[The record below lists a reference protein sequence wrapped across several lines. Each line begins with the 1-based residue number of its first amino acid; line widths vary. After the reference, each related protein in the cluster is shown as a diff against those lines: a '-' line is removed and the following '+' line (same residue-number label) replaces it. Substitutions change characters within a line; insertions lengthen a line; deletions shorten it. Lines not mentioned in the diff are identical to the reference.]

1 MDRARS
7 AARRARRGIQDRGDL
22 AEKKGLTAPPAPK
35 AKRAIRAIRAF
46 RVQPETLGLSDRR
59 DRQETKARRARLDLK
74 AIPAP
79 KVRLV

>member
-1 MDRARS
+1 MARPARA
-7 AARRARRGIQDRGDL
+7 IPVLKEYQ
-22 AEKKGLTAPPAPK
+22 GLTAPPAPK